1 MTKKDPKILT
11 WNTQITESVKPK
23 AAVRQKLFEKWQ
35 QDVDGVSGAVTTVG
49 GAGTGLATGRF
60 ELIRG

>member
-1 MTKKDPKILT
+1 M
-11 WNTQITESVKPK
+11 TESVKPK

-35 QDVDGVSGAVTTVG
+35 HEVDSLVSGAVTTIG
-49 GAGTGLATGRF
+49 ATGAGECGLTTGLF